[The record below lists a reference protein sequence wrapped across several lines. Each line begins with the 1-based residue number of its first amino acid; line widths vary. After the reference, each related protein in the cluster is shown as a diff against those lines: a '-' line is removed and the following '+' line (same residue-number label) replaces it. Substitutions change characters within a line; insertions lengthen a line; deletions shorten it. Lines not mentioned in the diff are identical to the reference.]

1 MNDWIWS
8 FKSYISVW
16 IDSIE
21 NCDRIPHFL
30 NEKALAYWTR
40 FAWFCAFNLCPFK
53 TFDFDRFD
61 RRDCDRK
68 FVIDADRF
76 GSISCIDFERLNC
89 CPAFAWFWGNLT
101 LRYLFNFEIDLI
113 NHSISIQLKFDS
125 IRTGV
130 ALYSILS
137 LKLNSFRWNQNL
149 CFYTIHWVET
159 EEISTIA
166 QTRDFYLLCKEISSW
181 HLMDRFDRSKLEPK
195 SILCR

>member
-76 GSISCIDFERLNC
+76 GSILHRFWKVKLLSSFRLVLRQFDPSISVQFWDWFDQSFYTKSAQVRFNSNRSC
-89 CPAFAWFWGNLT
+89 T
-101 LRYLFNFEIDLI
+101 LFNSIPQTQLIPLKSKPLFLYDSLSRNRRNFNDCTNSRFLFVMQRNLELAFDGSIRSFKTWAEIDPL
-113 NHSISIQLKFDS
+113 
-125 IRTGV
+125 
-130 ALYSILS
+130 
-137 LKLNSFRWNQNL
+137 
-149 CFYTIHWVET
+149 
-159 EEISTIA
+159 
-166 QTRDFYLLCKEISSW
+166 
-181 HLMDRFDRSKLEPK
+181 
-195 SILCR
+195 